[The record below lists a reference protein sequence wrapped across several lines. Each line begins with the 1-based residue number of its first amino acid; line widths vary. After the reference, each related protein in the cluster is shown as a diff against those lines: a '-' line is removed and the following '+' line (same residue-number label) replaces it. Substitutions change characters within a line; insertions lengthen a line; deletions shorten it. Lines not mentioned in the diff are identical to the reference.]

1 MKSSVVLAMYIG
13 KSLQRRGKQ
22 IGERHIIIT
31 AVENPNE
38 RERNE
43 VLVRL
48 AKNAIALPIPVDIPA
63 NDVRKN
69 AISTG

>member
-22 IGERHIIIT
+22 IG
-31 AVENPNE
+31 
-38 RERNE
+38 ERNE

>member
-22 IGERHIIIT
+22 IGERHIN